1 MMLSQTDN
9 FEGVLFLFLLLFFV
23 FVFSYDTPKAW
34 AQRSA
39 LTEEEID
46 AMRLMIICLTS

>member
-9 FEGVLFLFLLLFFV
+9 FEGVLFLFLLLFLF
-23 FVFSYDTPKAW
+23 FSYDTPKAW
-34 AQRSA
+34 GQRSA